1 MEPRRVSLLT
11 LIPRQRLTDPSE
23 CSQVIRYALSIY
35 AQTKEFSISQIKLS
49 IFCKQPTLPTYR
61 RATV

>member
-1 MEPRRVSLLT
+1 MKPRRVSFFT

-23 CSQVIRYALSIY
+23 CLQVIRYALTIY

-61 RATV
+61 RATL